1 LTFDYAQGNS
11 LEIETLLLFVFC
23 FLEFYLTTMIIILTI
38 VLLVYVVLI
47 AQLIW
52 GFGKIQT
59 FIRTDAVPK
68 NSFSIIV
75 PFRNEEKNLR
85 KLLRS
90 ISDLNYPKE
99 LFELIMVDD
108 FSKDNSERVYI
119 NWRMENGL
127 IETTLLDNLRLS
139 NSPKKDAI
147 ARAIPILKNQWV
159 VTTDADCV
167 VSENWL
173 LNLDQFIQ
181 QTNAEMVVGA
191 VVYTTKNNWFHHFQ
205 QLDLLS
211 LQGTTIGSFG
221 IGKPFMCNGANFA
234 YTKKFFNELGGFGGI
249 NQQASGDDVM
259 LLQKAILKNSDAV
272 QYIKHED
279 SIVRTKPE
287 NDLFKL
293 FMQRV
298 RWASKATSYSSSY
311 AKFLAVVV
319 LLMNLSLVVG
329 FGCVVCDCL
338 DWNVLLSVF
347 LIKYLVDYILLA
359 QSNNYLRKGKFLLPL
374 ASSVVYPIFSSV
386 VGLYSLFGSFTWKGR
401 RFSK

>member
-1 LTFDYAQGNS
+1 
-11 LEIETLLLFVFC
+11 
-23 FLEFYLTTMIIILTI
+23 MILVVSIILFI
-38 VLLVYVVLI
+38 YVVLI

-52 GFGKIQT
+52 GFGKVKT
-59 FIRTDAVPK
+59 FTKTDVTPK
-68 NSFSIIV
+68 TAFSIIV
-75 PFRNEEKNLR
+75 PFRNEEKNLQ

-119 NWRMENGL
+119 TWRMENGL

-181 QTNAEMVVGA
+181 QSKAEMVVGA
-191 VVYTTKNNWFHHFQ
+191 VVYKTKNNWFHHFQ

-234 YTKKFFNELGGFGGI
+234 YTKKFFNELGGFSGI

-259 LLQKAILKNSDAV
+259 LLQKAVLKNPDAV
-272 QYIKHED
+272 HYLKNED
-279 SIVRTKPE
+279 SIVQTKPE

-311 AKFLAVVV
+311 AKFLAVIV

-329 FGCVVCDCL
+329 FGFVVCGCTSTAL
-338 DWNVLLSVF
+338 SVTKWNVVNVF

-359 QSNNYLRKGKFLLPL
+359 QSNTYLRKGKFLLPL

-401 RFSK
+401 TFKK